1 MRRVQRWGLGAE
13 RELLSCS
20 LRMVY
25 GVGEEGTEEGC
36 KEEVSLEEENPGAV
50 LDISMKKQQQGTA
63 ENLYKKVLVDNTVKS
78 VQEKINRKIIESFLF
93 F

>member
-1 MRRVQRWGLGAE
+1 
-13 RELLSCS
+13 
-20 LRMVY
+20 MVY
-25 GVGEEGTEEGC
+25 SVGEEVTEEGC
-36 KEEVSLEEENPGAV
+36 EEEVSWKEENPGAV

-78 VQEKINRKIIESFLF
+78 VQGEINRKIIESFLF

>member
-13 RELLSCS
+13 RELLACS

-25 GVGEEGTEEGC
+25 GVGDEDTEKGC
-36 KEEVSLEEENPGAV
+36 KNELIWKEENPGAV
-50 LDISMKKQQQGTA
+50 LDISIKKQQQGTA
-63 ENLYKKVLVDNTVKS
+63 ENLYKKVLVDNTVKT
-78 VQEKINRKIIESFLF
+78 VQGEINRKIIESFLF

>member
-13 RELLSCS
+13 RELLACS
-20 LRMVY
+20 PRMVY
-25 GVGEEGTEEGC
+25 SVGEEDTEDGC
-36 KEEVSLEEENPGAV
+36 DEEVSWKEENPGAV

-78 VQEKINRKIIESFLF
+78 VQGEINRKIIESFLF

>member
-13 RELLSCS
+13 RELLACS

-25 GVGEEGTEEGC
+25 SVGEEDTEEGGE
-36 KEEVSLEEENPGAV
+36 EEVSWKEENPGAV

-78 VQEKINRKIIESFLF
+78 VQGEINRKIIESFLF